1 MGQLLG
7 LMFKSAR
14 PVMPLSHIGFRF
26 ELLFFCC
33 YFFVTTFLR
42 LLSCWRRLAITCP

>member
-14 PVMPLSHIGFRF
+14 PVMPLSHMVPF
-26 ELLFFCC
+26 ELLFLLLYSYCD
-33 YFFVTTFLR
+33 YFLCAA
-42 LLSCWRRLAITCP
+42 LLLP